1 MAPQMVAAL
10 LRRDAMEREQENASG
25 LVELGSFSEDTRGAG
40 GIYWETFVLQPHAGI
55 SDD

>member
-1 MAPQMVAAL
+1 
-10 LRRDAMEREQENASG
+10 MERERENAG
-25 LVELGSFSEDTRGAG
+25 LVELGSVTEATQGAG